1 MIMNRKTVLLLLAG
15 IVGFLGVLLG
25 AAGKHALK
33 EKAGT
38 ELYRN
43 FETGLKYHQV
53 HGVALLAVALG
64 SLVITGEG
72 RSKRLRVSGW
82 LLLSGIVVFSGSLYI
97 LAFTGSTGFGRV
109 TPVRGILLMLGWLS
123 LCWVAASRDQTS

>member
-1 MIMNRKTVLLLLAG
+1 MNRKTVLLFLAG
-15 IVGFLGVLLG
+15 IVGFLAVALG
-25 AAGKHALK
+25 ASGKHALK

-64 SLVITGEG
+64 SLVVPGKV

-82 LLLSGIVVFSGSLYI
+82 LLLSGIVVFSGSLY
-97 LAFTGSTGFGRV
+97 LLSFTGATRLGGITPFG
-109 TPVRGILLMLGWLS
+109 GILLMLGWLS
-123 LCWVAASRDQTS
+123 LCWAATSRDQTS